1 MAKDLPEGVD
11 SEQMQRIVRRV
22 LEAEREK
29 LHMGNPIGINQNLQ
43 DIIEDEVR

>member
-1 MAKDLPEGVD
+1 MANDLPEGVD

-29 LHMGNPIGINQNLQ
+29 LHMGNPLGINQDLQ
-43 DIIEDEVR
+43 QIIEDEVK